1 MIFTSLFIFTNIGF
15 RRLPLCQSLWRRF
28 YLNSSYQLIP
38 LTDAESQFPC
48 SFELPCYCYDYL
60 HEKNLDEI
68 RIVSYLSLQ

>member
-28 YLNSSYQLIP
+28 YLNSPYQLIP
-38 LTDAESQFPC
+38 LTDAESQFLC
-48 SFELPCYCYDYL
+48 SFEL

-68 RIVSYLSLQ
+68 RIVSYLSLK